1 MVILAGSAP
10 IIWICARWAL
20 RRGECAT
27 GLVIR
32 GQAMI
37 AIDVVVARS
46 EMSFC
51 ERTWRSIGTAR
62 LLVTLA

>member
-10 IIWICARWAL
+10 IIRICARWAL
-20 RRGECAT
+20 RRGECAR
-27 GLVIR
+27 GLMIR

-37 AIDVVVARS
+37 AIDVVVARG

-51 ERTWRSIGTAR
+51 ERTRRSIGAAQ
-62 LLVTLA
+62 LPVTLA